1 MKGKK
6 KMARGINPDL
16 RYTKNHPPSNQM
28 KVSTDHDTYALLIRL
43 AMGKYGSIK
52 AAVKAAAKSLAHR
65 HDIDMSGLDLD

>member
-1 MKGKK
+1 M
-6 KMARGINPDL
+6 I
-16 RYTKNHPPSNQM
+16 
-28 KVSTDHDTYALLIRL
+28 VSTDHDTYALLIRL